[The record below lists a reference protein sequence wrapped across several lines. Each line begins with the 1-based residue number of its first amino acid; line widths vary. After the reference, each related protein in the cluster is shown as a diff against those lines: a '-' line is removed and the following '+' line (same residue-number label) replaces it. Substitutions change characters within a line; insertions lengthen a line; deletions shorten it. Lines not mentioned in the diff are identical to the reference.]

1 MTQNAAQASP
11 HYSVMLD
18 EVLDA
23 LAPKDGG
30 VYVDGTFGAG
40 GYSKALLDEAD
51 CRVIAIDRDPTAL
64 ANGQA
69 LVDAYDG
76 RLTLLDGCF
85 GDMERLVRA
94 TGVEAV
100 DGIALD
106 VGVSSMQIDQG
117 MRGFS
122 FQNDGPLD
130 MRMSR
135 EGVSAADVVN
145 HMEEADIARILF
157 LYGEEKRSRA
167 VAREIVRVRAEKP
180 IETTLELAR
189 LVATVIKP
197 RATQRINPATRT
209 FQALRIYVNQELHEL
224 GYGLAGAEALLV
236 PGGRLAVVAFHSLE
250 DRIVKRFFAER
261 TGRAGRG
268 SRHMPEMPDRAKPSF
283 TEVTR
288 RAATAGEAE
297 LAENARSRSAKLR
310 VAERTQADV
319 MPIDFGVL
327 GLRKFPVLEEVI

>member
-1 MTQNAAQASP
+1 MTQIAAQASP

-40 GYSKALLDEAD
+40 GYSKALLDAAD
-51 CRVIAIDRDPTAL
+51 CRVIGIDRDPTAL
-64 ANGQA
+64 ASGQA
-69 LVDAYDG
+69 LVEAYAG

-85 GDMERLVRA
+85 GNMESLVRE
-94 TGVEAV
+94 TGVDGV

-106 VGVSSMQIDQG
+106 VGVSSMQLDQG

-122 FQNDGPLD
+122 FQSEGPLD

-180 IETTLELAR
+180 IKTTLELAR

-224 GYGLAGAEALLV
+224 GHGLAGAEALLV
-236 PGGRLAVVAFHSLE
+236 PGGRLAVVSFHSLE

-268 SRHMPEMPDRAKPSF
+268 SRHMPEMPDQAKPSF
-283 TEVTR
+283 AEVTR

-297 LAENARSRSAKLR
+297 LVENARSRSAKLR
-310 VAERTQADV
+310 AGERTQEAV

-327 GLRKFPVLEEVI
+327 GLKKFPVLEEVI